1 MEELIEWN
9 STSHW
14 DNHATDIAKH
24 NLPFNQNQKYQSG
37 LVVSDTYVML
47 DHHPMSMLGKMLKIP
62 EATQNFIYHIY
73 ILSSYHMYS
82 YVTVFLDG
90 SKPIWLTI
98 SYLRGIPTKEQRGWS
113 STSRVRCV
121 LRCHAWRCWRL
132 GSAIGSQVNPYRTHR
147 IPVGIPGLLKNV
159 DRKLLKMVIEIVDWP
174 IQNGGS
180 FHSYVSLPVGIF
192 HQLGVWG
199 SHLLSAAPYLGPKDG
214 RSQHGREKRIKTKG
228 WWQSFMDFNGV
239 CKKKHWRSLKF

>member
-1 MEELIEWN
+1 
-9 STSHW
+9 
-14 DNHATDIAKH
+14 
-24 NLPFNQNQKYQSG
+24 
-37 LVVSDTYVML
+37 
-47 DHHPMSMLGKMLKIP
+47 
-62 EATQNFIYHIY
+62 
-73 ILSSYHMYS
+73 MYS
-82 YVTVFLDG
+82 YVIVFLDG

-239 CKKKHWRSLKF
+239 CKKNIEDRWSFRFFLNPSYRDFCGFPIAMNIEDDGYLLDQGAAVKDGYPPVNQHRPCHSSGLKD